1 MENINK
7 ALVDIKSQ
15 TGLEIKNESREGI
28 PLFNVPNRQPFKFNL
43 EISYNS
49 IRGQG
54 SFELHFPSLY
64 VKANDV
70 REFSNQVNLLT
81 FLIEDLNK
89 ALKKDFSNE
98 WVLQ

>member
-1 MENINK
+1 MEI
-7 ALVDIKSQ
+7 I
-15 TGLEIKNESREGI
+15 NESREDI
-28 PLFNVPNRQPFKFNL
+28 PLFNVPHRQPFKFDL

-70 REFSNQVNLLT
+70 KEFSNQVNFLT
-81 FLIEDLNK
+81 FLIENLNK
-89 ALKKDFSNE
+89 SLRKDFSAE